1 MKNIKMEMYLNYFII
16 QLKGFKL
23 YNNDDVIIQVL
34 AEKST
39 IVKMQEYLKFYVIQ
53 NNYNKQFVH
62 VKKMGK
68 GSFAKVYK
76 IVDVHNGKFYASK
89 VFRKSSKN
97 VSTKQSKVIF
107 QFIQSQLFSRKQK
120 L

>member
-1 MKNIKMEMYLNYFII
+1 M
-16 QLKGFKL
+16 
-23 YNNDDVIIQVL
+23 
-34 AEKST
+34 
-39 IVKMQEYLKFYVIQ
+39 
-53 NNYNKQFVH
+53 H

-107 QFIQSQLFSRKQK
+107 QFIQS
-120 L
+120 